1 MHKFT
6 RRGILS
12 ILSLAVMACS
22 QWYPGNNAQAQVGL
36 SITTAFDVHT
46 PVLPDTPIELRLN
59 RLITEGEGRIAIV
72 IARTD
77 VTSLFVADGTRLTY
91 VPNLIP
97 LPLGKPDVFVFQIS
111 VSGEWREL
119 AHFTI
124 EVVKEKPTPTPLA
137 PQVPVLRTEAS
148 NISTA
153 LVTTSA
159 SDNPNNASV
168 TTPPT
173 QTDGTS
179 VAPDLSGAKA
189 SASASPEAPTT
200 QGVES
205 KKPLKFIP
213 SLTFELKSQMA
224 QANFPS
230 NTRPAQRATFIDT
243 TVQFSLR
250 SEATRGPVSSQTQ
263 IDFAGSSF
271 QEDALRFGT
280 LGEKAPKFDLASY
293 LVQFQIGRA
302 KVALG
307 HTSFG
312 TSRQLIDSFSSR
324 GITVTVPISS
334 RFDFSVA
341 AMNGTSVVGYGNLFG
356 LGKSNHQ
363 LRSATIGIELLR
375 KRPGGL
381 RLEFSGLTAYIQSL
395 NNVSQG
401 SVNDVERSKGGSVR
415 LLFTDKS
422 GRLKFDG
429 GFTRSQYRNP
439 ADPLLYQG
447 TDTIAVP
454 FLTRNARYL
463 DLSYDFLRNYSLTK
477 TRQLSLSVTAHHEQ
491 IDPLFKS
498 LGAST
503 QADKSQNEFQ
513 FTGSMGEI
521 SVQAGNT
528 RFHDNLR
535 RIPSILKSLTRA
547 HRFSI
552 ALPAIAL
559 VGGTT
564 NKSPFLPRLSYSFD
578 RTHQFGANIPVN
590 GGFGNDPGL
599 IPDQYNTN
607 QTFAADWQIKK
618 ISAGYNY
625 NRSLT
630 DNQQPGHSLSDFRNQ
645 THTARVGFS
654 PAAALNL
661 SFDLTRES
669 ASDLERATLN
679 RTWRIGTT
687 ATWNVNQHMVWT
699 AGISNTIAGDRARTS
714 DSRNTEFETQFAYRV
729 GSEGSGLKKVQT
741 QIFVRYAD
749 RYARQRELL
758 LGLTNLTRVK
768 ILNGGLNITF
778 F

>member
-1 MHKFT
+1 MDKFT
-6 RRGILS
+6 RRGIVL
-12 ILSLAVMACS
+12 ILCLAVMACS
-22 QWYPGNNAQAQVGL
+22 RGYPANLAQAQVGL
-36 SITTAFDVHT
+36 TITTAFDVHT
-46 PVLPDTPIELRLN
+46 PVTPDTPIELRLS
-59 RLITEGEGRIAIV
+59 RLVTEGEGRIAIV

-91 VPNLIP
+91 VPNLMP
-97 LPLGKPDVFVFQIS
+97 LPVGRPDVFVYRIS

-119 AHFTI
+119 ARFTI
-124 EVVKEKPTPTPLA
+124 EVVKEKPAPTPTPSA
-137 PQVPVLRTEAS
+137 PQVPILRTEAS
-148 NISTA
+148 NISKA
-153 LVTTSA
+153 LLTTSA
-159 SDNPNNASV
+159 SDNPNDASV
-168 TTPPT
+168 TTQPA
-173 QTDGTS
+173 QTDGTALAS
-179 VAPDLSGAKA
+179 DSSSAKA
-189 SASASPEAPTT
+189 AASAAPGTPAAS
-200 QGVES
+200 E
-205 KKPLKFIP
+205 KKPNFIP
-213 SLTFELKSQMA
+213 SLTFAFKSQMA
-224 QANFPS
+224 QSNFPV

-250 SEATRGPVSSQTQ
+250 SENTRGPVSSQTQ

-280 LGEKAPKFDLASY
+280 LGENAPKFDLASY

-312 TSRQLIDSFSSR
+312 ASRHLIDSFSSR
-324 GITVTVPISS
+324 GITVTVPINS
-334 RFDFSVA
+334 RFDFSVG

-356 LGKSNHQ
+356 LSKSNHQ
-363 LRSATIGIELLR
+363 LKSATMGIELLP

-381 RLEFSGLTAYIQSL
+381 RLEFSALTAYIQGL

-401 SVNDVERSKGGSVR
+401 SINDVERSNGGSVR

-447 TDTIAVP
+447 TNTIAVP

-463 DLSYDFLRNYSLTK
+463 DLSYDFLRNYALTK

-513 FTGSMGEI
+513 ITGSMGEI

-535 RIPSILKSLTRA
+535 GIPSILKSLTRA

-599 IPDQYNTN
+599 IPDQFSTN

-618 ISAGYNY
+618 INAGYNY
-625 NRSLT
+625 NRSFT

-645 THTARVGFS
+645 THTARIGFS

-669 ASDLERATLN
+669 ASDLESATLN

-699 AGISNTIAGDRARTS
+699 AGISNTFAGDRAGTN
-714 DSRNTEFETQFAYRV
+714 DNRNTEFETQFAYRV
-729 GSEGSGLKKVQT
+729 GIEGSGLKKVQT

-768 ILNGGLNITF
+768 ILNGGLNVTF